1 MQGLIVQSF
10 IDELLNRVDIVEFI
24 DSYVPLK
31 KQGLNFVACC
41 PFHHEKTPSFN
52 VNSKKQ
58 FYHCFGCNASG
69 NAIGFAMNYL
79 QQNFP
84 DAVTT
89 LAARTGMQ
97 VVYEKNAKHKPD
109 ISLYSLLAKVSSY
122 YTDCLY
128 NSGYDAIQY
137 LKTRGLSSKIVKQ
150 YKLGYAPND
159 WQMLLKKFPN
169 LQAELVKTG
178 MLIANEKQK
187 TYDRYRH
194 RLIFPIENR
203 TGKII
208 GFGGRALSNEQKPKY
223 LNSPETVLFQK
234 SKELYGLYQVINNK
248 QTSKEKIIVV
258 EGYMDVLALA
268 QFGVPNV
275 VATLGTATTT
285 YHLQL
290 LSKYTKEVVFCF
302 DGDNAGRQAA
312 WRALE
317 STFSNLDKDIVAN
330 FVFLPEGYDPDSFI
344 RTEGSEEFLKRIN
357 SGAPL
362 HKFFFESLLQDI
374 DIGLFTGK
382 SKLINLAKPYLV
394 KMPESAYKQVL
405 LNELARLTHIDVHR
419 IAQLITDKKSVMPEI
434 QTDKSNQR
442 TPMRLVIAILLQH
455 PEIYEKCADQ
465 IQKILAQGYQPKV
478 LLEIINHI
486 ASNPHIN
493 TAGLVEKWRNT
504 PIFGTINELAG
515 FTHKIPLDA
524 LASEV
529 VDIVSFMSKQDSEN
543 KIQQLIEKSRKVS
556 LTESERREL
565 QNLLKN
571 KHNLQQEK

>member
-31 KQGLNFVACC
+31 KHGLNFVACC

-52 VNSKKQ
+52 VSSKKQ

-84 DAVTT
+84 DAVAT

-97 VVYEKNAKHKPD
+97 VVYEKTSKHKPD
-109 ISLYSLLAKVSSY
+109 ISLYDLLTKVCTY
-122 YTDCLY
+122 YVTCLH
-128 NSGYDAIQY
+128 NSGQDAIRY
-137 LKTRGLSSKIVKQ
+137 LKTRGLSSKIVQQ
-150 YKLGYAPND
+150 YKLGYAPNN
-159 WQMLLKKFPN
+159 WQTLLKKFPN

-178 MLIANEKQK
+178 MLISNDQQK
-187 TYDRYRH
+187 AYDRYRH

-203 TGKII
+203 SGKII
-208 GFGGRALSNEQKPKY
+208 GFGGRALSDEQKPKY

-234 SKELYGLYQVINNK
+234 SKELYGLYQIINNPNV
-248 QTSKEKIIVV
+248 SKEKIIVV

-285 YHLQL
+285 YHIQL

-317 STFSNLDKDIVAN
+317 STFNNLDKDIVAN
-330 FVFLPEGYDPDSFI
+330 FVFLPEAHDPDSLI
-344 RTEGSEEFLKRIN
+344 RAEGADAFLKRID

-362 HKFFFESLLQDI
+362 HKFFFETLLQDI
-374 DIGLFTGK
+374 DIGLLTGK
-382 SKLINLAKPYLV
+382 SKLINLAKPYLL

-405 LNELARLTHIDVHR
+405 LNELARLTHVDVHR
-419 IAQLITDKKSVMPEI
+419 IEQLLTDKKNIISEV
-434 QTDKSNQR
+434 QTDNNNQR

-455 PEIYEKCADQ
+455 PEVYTKCAEQ
-465 IQKILAQGYQPKV
+465 IQKIFAQGYQPKV

-486 ASNPHIN
+486 ANNPQTN
-493 TAGLVEKWRNT
+493 TASLVEKWRDT
-504 PIFGTINELAG
+504 PIFATINELAG
-515 FTHKIPLDA
+515 FTHKVPLDA

-529 VDIVSFMSKQDSEN
+529 IDIIRFMNKQDSEN
-543 KIQQLIEKSRKVS
+543 KIQQLIEKSRKAS
-556 LTESERREL
+556 LTESERQEL